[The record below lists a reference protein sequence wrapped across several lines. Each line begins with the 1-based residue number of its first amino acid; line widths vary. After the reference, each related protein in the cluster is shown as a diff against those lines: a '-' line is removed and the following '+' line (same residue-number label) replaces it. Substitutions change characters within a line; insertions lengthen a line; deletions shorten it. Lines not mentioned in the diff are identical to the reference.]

1 MNPHKACPVIP
12 FIDDEKAVFEE
23 PWHAQVLA
31 LADEMRV
38 AGYFTAKDW
47 ANALGANLRDA
58 QSLETPDTPA
68 TYYSA
73 ALAALEK
80 LVTENTDLKAGDLTI
95 RQSDW
100 ADAYRR
106 TPHGKPVKL
115 SVEK

>member
-1 MNPHKACPVIP
+1 MSPREASPVFP

-38 AGYFTAKDW
+38 AGHFSATDW
-47 ANALGANLRDA
+47 ANALGAALRDT
-58 QSLETPDTPA
+58 QVKDMPDTPA

-73 ALAALEK
+73 VLAALEK
-80 LVTENTDLKAGDLTI
+80 LVTENTNLKAGDLTK

-115 SVEK
+115 SVEI